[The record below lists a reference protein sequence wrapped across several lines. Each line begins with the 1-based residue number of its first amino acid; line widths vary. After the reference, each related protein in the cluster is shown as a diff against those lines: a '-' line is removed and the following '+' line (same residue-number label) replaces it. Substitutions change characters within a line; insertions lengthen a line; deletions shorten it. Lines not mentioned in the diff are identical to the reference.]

1 MKKIHLLCV
10 ILLILMVN
18 MLSFSVAEYEGR
30 LPELPEQVKSISQFN
45 DCSLFEVINNAPNA
59 IYQLR
64 DNPTCTEAY
73 LRFAIPGFDPSA
85 CRLRLRIKA
94 RPELLKD
101 AKVRSARDLRHGGD
115 VMGDVATF
123 DIPMEDS
130 APFMWTDGRCYV
142 GLAFPKTSLRPGDT
156 VELLDFK
163 FEFAK

>member
-1 MKKIHLLCV
+1 MKNIYCLCV
-10 ILLILMVN
+10 VLLILMVS

-30 LPELPEQVKSISQFN
+30 IPDLPEMVKGVTQFN
-45 DCSLFEVINNAPNA
+45 DLALFEFSADSPN
-59 IYQLR
+59 IYRFR
-64 DNPTCTEAY
+64 DDPTRNEAY

-85 CRLRLRIKA
+85 YRLRLRIKA

-115 VMGDVATF
+115 VKGDVATF